1 MMSGIAPRRFVPIA
15 LGFAPVMAASSPA
28 IAQQV
33 PTIDTED
40 ASLGSASVGSG
51 RVHPSLAIDLRNG
64 DFARGNFDD
73 DAADLDRL
81 PVHFQL
87 GFAAE
92 LHRNA
97 ENEAD
102 AFLVFNSSNG
112 FHAPVSAERASPGA
126 WYESNNAVAL
136 VLSPA
141 RDLRTGIVYTIKTSP
156 NGVSSTTHEL
166 SLTSA
171 LGGESPLGALSPTA
185 VVTWR
190 PKGGRGLFT
199 QIGIEPSIALTQ
211 QDDGPAISF
220 PTLVGI
226 GWDDFYEAGSGDAA
240 YGSIGGAYSHPF
252 EAAGVKWQL
261 RAEALAVLRSD
272 RLRHLGGPDAEH
284 GTVVP
289 IATVSLRLAY

>member
-1 MMSGIAPRRFVPIA
+1 
-15 LGFAPVMAASSPA
+15 MAVSSPA

-51 RVHPSLAIDLRNG
+51 RVHPLIALDVRNG
-64 DFARGNFDD
+64 DFARGNYDD

-81 PVHFQL
+81 PVHLQV
-87 GFAAE
+87 GFSAE

-97 ENEAD
+97 KNEAD

-112 FHAPVSAERASPGA
+112 VHAPTSAERTSPRA
-126 WYESNNAVAL
+126 WYESNNAIAL
-136 VLSPA
+136 VVSPA
-141 RDLRTGIVYTIKTSP
+141 KDLQTGFVYTIKTSP
-156 NGVSSTTHEL
+156 NGVSPTTHEL

-171 LGGESPLGALSPTA
+171 LGSKSALGALSPTA

-199 QIGIEPSIALTQ
+199 QIGIEPSISLTQ
-211 QDDGPAISF
+211 QDDGPTIGF
-220 PTLVGI
+220 PTLAGM
-226 GWDDFYEAGSGDAA
+226 GWDDFYDAGSGDAP
-240 YGSIGGAYSHPF
+240 YGSIGAAYSHPF
-252 EAAGVKWQL
+252 EAAGVRWQF
-261 RAEALAVLRSD
+261 RAEAVALVRSD

-284 GTVVP
+284 STVVP
-289 IATVSLRLAY
+289 LATVSLRLGY

>member
-1 MMSGIAPRRFVPIA
+1 MSSIASRKLFA
-15 LGFAPVMAASSPA
+15 LAVTLTLPAAA
-28 IAQQV
+28 GAQEV

-51 RVHPSLAIDLRNG
+51 RVHPSVGLDVRNG
-64 DFARGNFDD
+64 DFARGNYDD

-81 PVHFQL
+81 PVHLQL

-97 ENEAD
+97 AD
-102 AFLVFNSSNG
+102 RADVYLVFNSSNG
-112 FHAPVSAERASPGA
+112 VHAPVSAERASPRA
-126 WYESNNAVAL
+126 WYESNNAVA
-136 VLSPA
+136 VVVTPA
-141 RDLRTGIVYTIKTSP
+141 ENFRTGIVYTIKTSP

-171 LGGESPLGALSPTA
+171 LGGEAALGSWSPTA

-199 QIGIEPSIALTQ
+199 QIGIEPAIDLTR

-220 PTLVGI
+220 PALAGV
-226 GWDDFYEAGSGDAA
+226 GWDDFYDAGSGNAP
-240 YGSIGGAYSHPF
+240 YGSIGAAYSHPI
-252 EAAGVKWQL
+252 EMAGAKWQF
-261 RAEALAVLRSD
+261 RAEALAVVRSD
-272 RLRHLGGPDAEH
+272 RLRRLGGPDAEH

-289 IATVSLRLAY
+289 LATISLRIAY